1 MSGGDEAWIVW
12 NGELREN
19 GAIPVDPLSDGWLY
33 GYNCFETMA
42 WTGGK
47 LRFFED
53 HWDRLARTATAMG
66 LGPVPEPEVLRGA
79 ADQLAERNR
88 LPAGAARV
96 SLHRGRGRTDWL
108 FRLRPEPRV
117 DAVPAS
123 LRTCFPSMPHPGFS
137 PMSAWKDG
145 NYVAHLLAHREARSR
160 AYDEALLARSGEIVE
175 GALSNFFVWRDGQ
188 LQTPPLSSGALP
200 GVVRERLLRI
210 GAEGRG
216 GGQRVREGRV
226 RVADLREAEAVY
238 LSNALLPLVPVRE
251 IEGHHWEARHDPAAP
266 LREALLAEA

>member
-1 MSGGDEAWIVW
+1 MSGEDEAWIVW

-19 GAIPVDPLSDGWLY
+19 GPIPVDPLSDGWLY

-47 LRFFED
+47 LRFLED
-53 HWDRLARTATAMG
+53 HWERLARTATAMG
-66 LGPVPEPEVLRGA
+66 LGPAPGRGVIARA
-79 ADQLAERNR
+79 AEQLAERNQ
-88 LPAGAARV
+88 LPAGVARL
-96 SLHRGRGRTDWL
+96 SLHRGRGRMDWL
-108 FRLRPEPRV
+108 LRLRPEPRV
-117 DAVPAS
+117 EVVPPS

-175 GALSNFFVWRDGQ
+175 GALSNFFVWRKGE

-210 GAEGRG
+210 GAG
-216 GGQRVREGRV
+216 GGAGGLRAREARV

-251 IEGHHWEARHDPAAP
+251 IEGHPWEPRHDPAAP